1 MARAASKI
9 PTRQSPSTT
18 PATPLQIG
26 QPAPDFRLP
35 TDEGKE
41 ITLSEFLG
49 KKVVLYFYPKD
60 DTPGCTKESCS
71 FRDAKAEIAKRGA
84 VILGASVDSVDSH
97 RKFKTKFHLNFPL
110 ISDVNKELVQAYGVW
125 KQKSMYG
132 RTYMG
137 IERTTFIIDET
148 GRIARIFPNVNVEQH
163 LDDVLAVL

>member
-1 MARAASKI
+1 MARAAGKV
-9 PTRQSPSTT
+9 PTHPNPPPVSSVT
-18 PATPLQIG
+18 LQIG

-71 FRDAKAEIAKRGA
+71 FRDAKAEIAKREA

-132 RTYMG
+132 RMYMG
-137 IERTTFIIDET
+137 IERTTVIIDET